1 MISSSLP
8 IPSEQWRRF
17 LVESSESMG
26 AVLTP
31 ADAVRFEAYAL
42 ELLAWNRK
50 INITAITDPKAIA
63 VKHFVDSLVP
73 AAYIP
78 EHATV
83 LDIGSGGGFPGIP
96 LGIHRPDL
104 RITLVDSSRKRVNF
118 QRAVLRKIRLE
129 NVTGIEAKL
138 AELVLQDEFR
148 ESFDVVISRA
158 FTSFERWMIQA
169 MPLVKRAGR
178 LIAMVGAIDRK
189 ASQEIQARCVDDA
202 IDKIDT
208 VPYTLPL
215 ASAMEDRHLVV
226 AFRK

>member
-1 MISSSLP
+1 MMLPSLL

-26 AVLTP
+26 AALTTEDT
-31 ADAVRFEAYAL
+31 ARFEAYAL
-42 ELLAWNRK
+42 ELLVWNRK
-50 INITAITDPKAIA
+50 INITAITDLAAIA

-73 AAYIP
+73 AAYMP
-78 EHATV
+78 EHASV

-96 LGIHRPDL
+96 LAIHRPDL
-104 RITLVDSSRKRVNF
+104 RIALADSSRKRVNF

-129 NVTGIEAKL
+129 NVTCIEAKL
-138 AELVLQDEFR
+138 EELILKDEFR

-169 MPLVKRAGR
+169 MPLVKRTGR
-178 LIAMVGAIDRK
+178 LIAMVGAAGPKTI
-189 ASQEIQARCVDDA
+189 QELRERCADA
-202 IDKIDT
+202 IEKIDA
-208 VPYTLPL
+208 VPYVLPL
-215 ASAMEDRHLVV
+215 ASAMEERRLVV